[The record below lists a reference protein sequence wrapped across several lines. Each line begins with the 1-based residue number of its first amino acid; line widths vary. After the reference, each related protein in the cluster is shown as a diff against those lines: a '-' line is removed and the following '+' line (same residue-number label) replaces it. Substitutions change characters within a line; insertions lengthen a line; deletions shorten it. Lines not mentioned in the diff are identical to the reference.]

1 MIFDGMLRN
10 MDNVSGKF
18 LIYLNFIQTFLDK
31 QLDGLPTHKEKYDVS
46 FHTKKV
52 FANIKR
58 IDKAVNKEM
67 NDSLEKA
74 TTTVTSLDAK
84 QDRGNIAKTQYK
96 ATSND
101 VSSQGTS
108 LCDGP
113 SRQDTIRDTCAHTRV
128 TSSFDDEALDKEDT
142 SKQGRIDEIDAD
154 EDIALEEV
162 VKVVSTAKM
171 IIDAV
176 VYAAQVTTAIVDIPV
191 SATET
196 IVTTA
201 PTITT
206 ESTKKNVKVTQAPK
220 TKGVMIQEPEEPTT
234 KKTTSS
240 QQPQVRYK
248 GKGKEKLIKELEMS
262 KKRKHQIRA
271 DKELVENLQ
280 AEMQAKI
287 DEDDRLARER
297 AQKEQEANDAL
308 IITWDDIQA
317 KIDADAQLLLKLHEK
332 EQLQLIEDEK
342 AKLFME
348 FIEKRKKFF
357 AGKRDEEKMNEP
369 PTKAQQRNIMTEL
382 VVEGSKK
389 DKVTEGSLKRTGEE
403 LEQKIAKKQKME
415 DDKESTKLK

>member
-1 MIFDGMLRN
+1 MPPFKHKNTQKPRKPKRKDAQ
-10 MDNVSGKF
+10 VP
-18 LIYLNFIQTFLDK
+18 
-31 QLDGLPTHKEKYDVS
+31 QLSVPIEFV
-46 FHTKKV
+46 
-52 FANIKR
+52 A
-58 IDKAVNKEM
+58 DKAVNKEM

-84 QDRGNIAKTQYK
+84 QDKGNIAKTQYK
-96 ATSND
+96 ATSNEP
-101 VSSQGTS
+101 SSQGTS

-113 SRQDTIRDTCAHTRV
+113 SRQDTIGDTCAHTRV
-128 TSSFDDEALDKEDT
+128 ISSSDDEALDKEDT
-142 SKQGRIDEIDAD
+142 DAD

-171 IIDAV
+171 IIDV
-176 VYAAQVTTAIVDIPV
+176 VVDTTQVTTAIVDIPV

-201 PTITT
+201 PTITI

-234 KKTTSS
+234 KK
-240 QQPQVRYK
+240 Q
-248 GKGKEKLIKELEMS
+248 LL
-262 KKRKHQIRA
+262 HN
-271 DKELVENLQ
+271 NLRFGTKQ
-280 AEMQAKI
+280 
-287 DEDDRLARER
+287 ER

-317 KIDADAQLLLKLHEK
+317 KIDADAQLVLKLHEK

-357 AGKRDEEKMNEP
+357 AAKRDEEKMNEP

-382 VVEGSKK
+382 VVEGLKK

-403 LEQKIAKKQKME
+403 LEQKIAKKQKIE
-415 DDKESTKLK
+415 DDKESAKLK